1 MASPDNTAM
10 GKPILRRDARENIK
24 KLTDAA
30 IQVFLAQGLGAPL
43 DEVAR
48 TAGVS
53 NGTLYNRFGNREA
66 LIDAVVPIIA
76 ADEFARIAAEAQ
88 AQPDPWTR
96 FQRYITG
103 LLEFQAGCLVLDDI
117 VARRYPGSQELTT
130 LCDAASRHAAT
141 LIEAAQADGSL
152 RDDFRPAD
160 LTAIFLANSG
170 IVRTRLHTDGDAW
183 RRHIGFVFDGLRAG
197 SALVRVPRA
206 AGAR

>member
-1 MASPDNTAM
+1 MA
-10 GKPILRRDARENIK
+10 LRRDARENVR

-30 IQVFLAQGLGAPL
+30 IQVFQAQGLGAPL

-53 NGTLYNRFGNREA
+53 NGTLYNRFGSREA
-66 LIDAVVPIIA
+66 LIDAVVPILA

-88 AQPDPWTR
+88 TQPDPWTR
-96 FQRYITG
+96 FRSYVTG

-117 VARRYPGSQELTT
+117 IARRYPGSQELTD
-130 LCDAASRHAAT
+130 LCDTASRHAAI
-141 LIEAAQADGSL
+141 LLEAAQADGSL

-170 IVRTRLHTDGDAW
+170 IVRTHPHTDDNAW
-183 RRHIGFVFDGLRAG
+183 RRHIGYVFDGLR
-197 SALVRVPRA
+197 V
-206 AGAR
+206 GARTEST